1 MSDGVDPAIIA
12 AIATA
17 EEEAEIALLEEEE
30 TMTRWMTIALLL
42 CSVSGCA
49 FLQRQ
54 EIRIAAQMLTATA
67 CAGAKLKLKPAEAT
81 QLRETLAACEA
92 ALE

>member
-1 MSDGVDPAIIA
+1 
-12 AIATA
+12 
-17 EEEAEIALLEEEE
+17 
-30 TMTRWMTIALLL
+30 MTRWMTIALLL

-54 EIRIAAQMLTATA
+54 EVRIAGQMLSATV
-67 CAGAKLKLKPAEAT
+67 CAEAKLKMTPAEAT

>member
-1 MSDGVDPAIIA
+1 MKRFLIIG
-12 AIATA
+12 
-17 EEEAEIALLEEEE
+17 LML
-30 TMTRWMTIALLL
+30 
-42 CSVSGCA
+42 SSGCA

-67 CAGAKLKLKPAEAT
+67 CAEAKLKLKPAEAT